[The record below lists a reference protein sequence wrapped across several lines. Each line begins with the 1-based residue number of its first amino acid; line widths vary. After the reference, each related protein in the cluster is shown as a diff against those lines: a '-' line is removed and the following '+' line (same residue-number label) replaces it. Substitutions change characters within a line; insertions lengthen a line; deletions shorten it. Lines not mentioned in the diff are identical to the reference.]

1 MASGTS
7 KGVITDSFDA
17 RRVLNVGD
25 RSFDY
30 VSLEAA
36 ERNGLTGIS
45 RLPVSLKIL
54 LENLLRYEDGQTVS
68 VGHIRALASWTDTRG
83 PGDEVAFRPV
93 RILMPDSS
101 GIPLL
106 ADLAAM
112 RDAIA
117 KLGGDPC
124 DVNPTIPL
132 DLVVDHSLITDVAG
146 TADAHQRN
154 VDLEFARNGER
165 YAFLRWAQRAF
176 ANLRVVPPGNGICHQ
191 INLETFAQVVW
202 TSAGGR
208 RPLACPDAM
217 IGTDSHIPTINCL
230 GVLGW
235 GVGGIEAAVAM
246 LGQPIALRIPEVIGC
261 RLLGRPDAGVMTTD
275 VVLTLTETLRRRGVV
290 GTFVEFCGPG
300 IEVLTAAERATLSN
314 MAPEYGATVALFP
327 IDAETLRYLE
337 LTGRDAKHIRLT
349 EAYAKTQGLWH
360 DPGQPEP
367 QFSDVVEIDLAEIE
381 PSVAGPRR
389 PQDRMPL
396 AQVPRGFS
404 EARGS
409 PVLLERPADE
419 TDDARRPLAHGDVV
433 IAAITSCTNTS
444 NPRVMI
450 AAGLLARNAV
460 AMGLKT
466 KPWVKTSLAPG
477 SLAVSDYLAAA
488 GLQEP
493 LDELGF
499 HTVGYGCTTCMGN
512 SGPLAPAIEREIL
525 QRDLFV
531 SAVLSGNR
539 NFENRIHPLAKA
551 NYLAAPPLV
560 VAYAI
565 VGTVLVD
572 LTRDPIGKGRD
583 GRNVYLR
590 DIWPTDDEIR
600 TTTAQTVSPELYRA
614 HSRNR
619 SAGSGQWERLSA
631 PAGITFDWDPRSTYI
646 RCPPFLDGI
655 SREAPVGGDI
665 CEARVLLLLGD
676 SVTTDH
682 ISPVGAIPVNG
693 PAGRYLGSCGIAA
706 AEFNSFMSRRVN
718 HDVMIRGTF
727 ANPLLR
733 NEMTAGETQGG
744 RTRYMPDGTVM
755 PVYDAAMRYA
765 EERVPL
771 IVIAGKEYGGG
782 SSRDWAAKGARLL
795 GIRAVLAESFE
806 RIHRTNLVG
815 MGVLPLEFRDGAT
828 RKTLALEG
836 SERFDIRGLESGL
849 GPRANITCTITRADG
864 TRQSIQL
871 LARIDTALEAAWYRN
886 GGVLP
891 FALRTLLSPTLR

>member
-1 MASGTS
+1 
-7 KGVITDSFDA
+7 
-17 RRVLNVGD
+17 
-25 RSFDY
+25 
-30 VSLEAA
+30 
-36 ERNGLTGIS
+36 
-45 RLPVSLKIL
+45 
-54 LENLLRYEDGQTVS
+54 
-68 VGHIRALASWTDTRG
+68 
-83 PGDEVAFRPV
+83 
-93 RILMPDSS
+93 
-101 GIPLL
+101 
-106 ADLAAM
+106 
-112 RDAIA
+112 
-117 KLGGDPC
+117 
-124 DVNPTIPL
+124 
-132 DLVVDHSLITDVAG
+132 
-146 TADAHQRN
+146 
-154 VDLEFARNGER
+154 
-165 YAFLRWAQRAF
+165 
-176 ANLRVVPPGNGICHQ
+176 
-191 INLETFAQVVW
+191 
-202 TSAGGR
+202 
-208 RPLACPDAM
+208 
-217 IGTDSHIPTINCL
+217 
-230 GVLGW
+230 
-235 GVGGIEAAVAM
+235 
-246 LGQPIALRIPEVIGC
+246 
-261 RLLGRPDAGVMTTD
+261 
-275 VVLTLTETLRRRGVV
+275 
-290 GTFVEFCGPG
+290 
-300 IEVLTAAERATLSN
+300 
-314 MAPEYGATVALFP
+314 
-327 IDAETLRYLE
+327 
-337 LTGRDAKHIRLT
+337 
-349 EAYAKTQGLWH
+349 
-360 DPGQPEP
+360 
-367 QFSDVVEIDLAEIE
+367 
-381 PSVAGPRR
+381 
-389 PQDRMPL
+389 
-396 AQVPRGFS
+396 
-404 EARGS
+404 
-409 PVLLERPADE
+409 
-419 TDDARRPLAHGDVV
+419 
-433 IAAITSCTNTS
+433 
-444 NPRVMI
+444 
-450 AAGLLARNAV
+450 
-460 AMGLKT
+460 
-466 KPWVKTSLAPG
+466 
-477 SLAVSDYLAAA
+477 
-488 GLQEP
+488 
-493 LDELGF
+493 
-499 HTVGYGCTTCMGN
+499 MGN

-693 PAGRYLGSCGIAA
+693 PAGRYLSSCGIAA

-733 NEMTAGETQGG
+733 NEMTAGETHGG